1 MKPSIARAAALV
13 ACMVP
18 VFTQAASHDLAT
30 FVGEYDLDRNGS
42 VSKEEFVRERER
54 RFAST
59 DTDRDG
65 GISMEEYLAE
75 FRGRLMYSNP
85 DAQTV
90 DRQME
95 QTASRFKVLDSNAD
109 GRISAAEF
117 QHSGWGMFEEHDY
130 NRDGAVSL
138 ADKH

>member
-1 MKPSIARAAALV
+1 MKRILLCAAALFGL
-13 ACMVP
+13 AP
-18 VFTQAASHDLAT
+18 LLTLAASHDLST

-42 VSKEEFVRERER
+42 VSKEEFQRERER
-54 RFAST
+54 RFAAT

-65 GISMEEYLAE
+65 GISLEEYLAE
-75 FRGRLMYSNP
+75 YRGRLMHSNP
-85 DAQTV
+85 DARTI

-109 GRISAAEF
+109 TRISAAEF
-117 QHSGWGMFEEHDY
+117 QHSGWGMYDEHDY

-138 ADKH
+138 ADKQ